1 MKRLPFFAVAC
12 CLTLAC
18 GGPVLPP
25 GPGSTGSTSGGSTGG
40 GSSNGTGST
49 SGGASGGS
57 TSGGGSTGGGT
68 SGGASSSGTTGG
80 GADTWTN
87 WASPDF
93 FQSYCVS
100 CHTPGGQ
107 GDPSGSNL
115 DFTQYANVATNAAT
129 IRCGVAVTQDAA
141 WNCTVAAE
149 QFPIGS
155 GPHPTA
161 PERDRLV
168 AWIDAGMPE

>member
-1 MKRLPFFAVAC
+1 MRRLLLITTAC

-18 GGPVLPP
+18 GG
-25 GPGSTGSTSGGSTGG
+25 GGNSGSTSGGSGGSSGGAAAGATGG
-40 GSSNGTGST
+40 GSSSGNGATGGGTG
-49 SGGASGGS
+49 GGS
-57 TSGGGSTGGGT
+57 TSTGGGT
-68 SGGASSSGTTGG
+68 SGGGV
-80 GADTWTN
+80 DTWTN

-107 GDPSGSNL
+107 GDPSGANL
-115 DFTQYANVATNAAT
+115 DFTQYADVAANGAT